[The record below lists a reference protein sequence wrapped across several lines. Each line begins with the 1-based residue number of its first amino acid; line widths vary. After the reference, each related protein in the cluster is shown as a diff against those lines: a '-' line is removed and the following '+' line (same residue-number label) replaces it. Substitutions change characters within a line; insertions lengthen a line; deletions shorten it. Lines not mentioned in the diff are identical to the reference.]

1 MNWEIYLKRKPC
13 ANAEQSARK
22 KVAVVVGVNDVQRAI
37 EVALARSENQ
47 AFVLDGTPRRAA

>member
-37 EVALARSENQ
+37 
-47 AFVLDGTPRRAA
+47 